1 MTQTTSTVEHKS
13 MSNKPWIDEL
23 KVKNQHTIPT
33 AISSD
38 PEQTCRREPISRFP
52 PLSLRSD
59 SGRIRDRLLN
69 RLGIEKEIHVSE
81 APDRSNISALR
92 HSEDVAFD
100 ELLKADYGMP
110 DRRLAER
117 VGVSRADLATSPGK
131 DSPLLKNFR
140 KGVAFDASV
149 KVLPIPSRTCYSNR
163 IRNELWMPPEEIQQN
178 AARNSLEF
186 AAEGWNWENVAEDS
200 DMVLYEGELVHPI
213 HFMDEFSLDRR
224 FCRVMQKQR

>member
-1 MTQTTSTVEHKS
+1 MTESTSFAAVKPI
-13 MSNKPWIDEL
+13 SNKRLDEHNMTNQL
-23 KVKNQHTIPT
+23 TIVKSTTN
-33 AISSD
+33 D
-38 PEQTCRREPISRFP
+38 PEKFSRREPTSRFP
-52 PLSLRSD
+52 PICEKSD

-69 RLGIEKEIHVSE
+69 RLGIEKEHHIQE
-81 APDRSNISALR
+81 TPDRSNVSALR

-110 DRRLAER
+110 DARLAER
-117 VGVSRADLATSPGK
+117 IRVSRADLATSPGK
-131 DSPLLKNFR
+131 DSPLLKNLR

-163 IRNELWMPPEEIQQN
+163 IRNELWMAPEEIQQN

-213 HFMDEFSLDRR
+213 HFVDEFSLDRR
-224 FCRVMQKQR
+224 FCRVLQKQR